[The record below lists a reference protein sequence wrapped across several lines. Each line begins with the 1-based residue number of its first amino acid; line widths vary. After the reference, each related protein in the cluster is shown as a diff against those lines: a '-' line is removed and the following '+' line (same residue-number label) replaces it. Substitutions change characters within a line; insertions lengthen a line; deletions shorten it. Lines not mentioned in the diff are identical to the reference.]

1 MALACLHFDASEA
14 DDGTVAFDA
23 MASVAAAHWPALRAE
38 LAQVLAWCQRQFPG
52 GRGPLDEGGTWD
64 VDLQAHE
71 ERSRA
76 LPLDWDEATGRIAP
90 APATGA
96 ETLRYT
102 VSLAIVG
109 NPAFSEAFGARFL
122 VGEND

>member
-1 MALACLHFDASEA
+1 MALAFLDFDASEGG
-14 DDGTVAFDA
+14 DGSGTFDA
-23 MASVAAAHWPALRAE
+23 MATVAAAHWPALQAE

-64 VDLQAHE
+64 LDLQARE

-76 LPLDWDEATGRIAP
+76 LPLDWDGAGGRLAP
-90 APATGA
+90 APATGP

-102 VSLAIVG
+102 VSLSIVG
-109 NPAFSEAFGARFL
+109 TPAFSEAFRARFL
-122 VGEND
+122 AGGDD